1 MGLDQ
6 TLYGSSRI
14 GQEQIGEIIAS
25 SDLNLVNINT
35 ATQNIIG
42 DKYFEMSNHLGNV
55 LEVVSDRKL
64 PVYDGNGNIDY
75 FLADVVSYS
84 DYYPYGVQMPGRS
97 FQSDE
102 YRYGFQGQE
111 KDDEVKGEGNSINFK
126 YRMHDPRIGRF
137 FAVDP
142 LASSYPHNS
151 PYAFSENIVI
161 NAIELEGL
169 EKIALSG
176 YTSQSHYN
184 KGDSEAFERRANRL
198 KNRGYKSKIVSTGT
212 DILNPSFAAVVLL
225 RLPLTP
231 LLWALRSM
239 KNSNDNNFILNDI
252 KMHTVGKLLQKS
264 DSGLVIPNL
273 NLQGIFLNR
282 LKGAQRSTYFG

>member
-1 MGLDQ
+1 
-6 TLYGSSRI
+6 
-14 GQEQIGEIIAS
+14 
-25 SDLNLVNINT
+25 
-35 ATQNIIG
+35 
-42 DKYFEMSNHLGNV
+42 
-55 LEVVSDRKL
+55 
-64 PVYDGNGNIDY
+64 
-75 FLADVVSYS
+75 
-84 DYYPYGVQMPGRS
+84 MPGRS

-176 YTSQSHYN
+176 YTSQSQI
-184 KGDSEAFERRANRL
+184 GRASCRER
-198 KNRGYKSKIVSTGT
+198 V
-212 DILNPSFAAVVLL
+212 
-225 RLPLTP
+225 
-231 LLWALRSM
+231 
-239 KNSNDNNFILNDI
+239 
-252 KMHTVGKLLQKS
+252 
-264 DSGLVIPNL
+264 
-273 NLQGIFLNR
+273 
-282 LKGAQRSTYFG
+282 